1 MYLIINFIGRRCKKI
16 KVGNPFWKAALLPTN
31 FQLMTITLKIG
42 CVTAELCKDL
52 YSTTIILIG
61 ESRVD
66 MLDLMLQ
73 SRSIA
78 DEKMSLCNED
88 IVDDILLFTVAGHE
102 TATNVLSWTLYELA
116 RNPDI
121 QTACRQEVENVL
133 SQANLLDYDSADK

>member
-1 MYLIINFIGRRCKKI
+1 
-16 KVGNPFWKAALLPTN
+16 
-31 FQLMTITLKIG
+31 
-42 CVTAELCKDL
+42 
-52 YSTTIILIG
+52 
-61 ESRVD
+61 